1 MGTVRYYV
9 CLLEIPHSAEGN
21 TSIRVAANQDIGRAV
36 HCHGLHPTGKEKG
49 EGEILECDGQGIQT
63 CVINIKISIDDR

>member
-36 HCHGLHPTGKEKG
+36 HCHGLHPTGKEK

-63 CVINIKISIDDR
+63 RVINIKISIDER